1 MKMQK
6 ERELVVEYGKKL
18 KSAGLCP
25 GTSGN
30 LSICSAD
37 RSLMAISPSGMD
49 YDVLTPDDIVVTDL
63 DANVVDGKRRP
74 SSEWALHTLFYRS
87 RPDVSAVVHTHSLYC
102 TTFAVLRQ
110 PLRAVHFAIAN
121 AGTEEVRCAPYE
133 LFGTE
138 ALAETAVKECGTGNA
153 ILLANHGIICCGSD
167 SAGAFSLAENLEYCA
182 RLQYQAMCIGTP
194 QLISSEQ
201 VKDVLR
207 QFQGYGQKA

>member
-6 ERELVVEYGKKL
+6 ERELIVEYGKKL

-87 RPDVSAVVHTHSLYC
+87 RPDVGAVVHTHSLYC

-121 AGTEEVRCAPYE
+121 AGTAEVSCAPYE

-153 ILLANHGIICCGSD
+153 VLLANHGIICCGSD
-167 SAGAFSLAENLEYCA
+167 IAGAYSLAENLEYCA

-201 VKDVLR
+201 MQDVLK